1 MIRIGIICPSEI
13 AFRRFLPA
21 LQKASCHF
29 TYVGVAIARPEEW
42 FSDLSNVPEERILE
56 QQFNEMA
63 KATSFGGKVFKGYET
78 IIESTEIDA
87 LYIPLPPALHYKWA
101 RLALLNGKHV
111 LVEKPLTCFLKDTE
125 DLISIAAER
134 ELALHENY
142 MFIFHKQI
150 EELEEIV
157 KRNDTIGVPRLYRLS
172 FGFPRR
178 CLTDFRYNKKL
189 GGGALLDAG
198 GYTLKYAGVLLGET
212 ARLTAAQ
219 VNYDPDFDVDVF
231 GSATM
236 VNEDGLTAQLA
247 FGIDNDYRCDIEVW
261 GSKGT
266 LTSGRIL
273 TAPVGYTPTYT
284 IKQNQEFTT
293 YEFSKDDAFY
303 KSLLVFAECIDN
315 AKTRKDNYEI
325 LRKQSKYVQDFR
337 DLSQL
342 D

>member
-21 LQKASCHF
+21 LQKASNLF
-29 TYVGVAIARPEEW
+29 TLVGVAIASPDEW
-42 FSDLSNVPEERILE
+42 FKNLSDLTEEKMAEKIS
-56 QQFNEMA
+56 NEMA
-63 KATSFGGKVFKGYET
+63 KAIAFGGKVFIGYKT
-78 IIESTEIDA
+78 IIESNEIDA

-111 LVEKPLTCFLKDTE
+111 LVEKPSTCSLRDTE

-134 ELALHENY
+134 KLALYENY
-142 MFIFHKQI
+142 MFVFHKQI
-150 EELEEIV
+150 EELNEIV

-178 CLTDFRYNKKL
+178 SLTDFRYNKKL

-198 GYTLKYAGVLLGET
+198 GYTLKYAGIMLGET
-212 ARLTAAQ
+212 ARLTTAQ
-219 VNYDPDFDVDVF
+219 VNYDPVFEVDVF

-236 VNEDGLTAQLA
+236 VNEDGLTAQIA

-273 TAPVGYTPTYT
+273 TAPAGYTPTYT
-284 IKQNQEFTT
+284 VKQNQEYTT
-293 YEFSKDDAFY
+293 YEFSEDDAFY
-303 KSLLVFAECIDN
+303 KSLLMFAECIDN
-315 AKTRKDNYEI
+315 VKKRKDNYEI

-337 DLSQL
+337 DLSHL
-342 D
+342 E